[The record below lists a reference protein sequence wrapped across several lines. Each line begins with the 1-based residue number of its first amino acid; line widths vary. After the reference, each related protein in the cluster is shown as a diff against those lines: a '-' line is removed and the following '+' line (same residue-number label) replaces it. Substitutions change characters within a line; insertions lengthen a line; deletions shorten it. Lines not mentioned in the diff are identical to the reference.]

1 MDKNLT
7 VYPIPTGDKL
17 NVFAA
22 EDISCIRV
30 MDMEGNVLATASEVG
45 CKQNVVDIRHLPG
58 ATYIVEVIFLNSRTG
73 RSVFVKM

>member
-7 VYPIPTGDKL
+7 VYPISTGDQL

-22 EDISCIRV
+22 DDISSICV
-30 MDMEGNVLATASEVG
+30 MDMAGNVLANADGVCG
-45 CKQNVVDIRHLPG
+45 KQNILDIRHLPG
-58 ATYIVEVIFLNSRTG
+58 ATYIVEVTFQNHKTG